1 MDPGSDGPMD
11 PGTPTERSA
20 RGRKARSSVPRSDL
34 GHWKPADNRR
44 DPLSVL
50 DAQNAMRVPEL
61 VPIRYGRMVA
71 SPFAFYRGAAAVMA
85 ADLAPLP
92 RTGLEVQLCGDAH
105 LTNFGGFASPERD
118 LIFDVNDFDET
129 IRGPFEWDVKRLAAS
144 LDVAARG
151 QSFADPDRLAVVDH
165 AARTYRTAMGEFAAM
180 GTLDIWYS
188 RLDAKTVRARWGPA
202 AGPQL
207 TEDFVRRA
215 NKGRS
220 KDHLAAVAKLTTK
233 VDGTLRFISDPPL
246 MVRIDDVIGG
256 DPAEETLTSLFAALG
271 SYKETLAGDKR
282 HLVEGYRF
290 CDLARKVVGVGSVGT
305 RCWVAL
311 FVGRDDGDPLV
322 LQIKEADRAVA
333 EQYLGAS
340 PFENQGQR
348 VVEGQWLMQS
358 ASDIFLGWD
367 RVVGV
372 DGIERD
378 FYVRQLWDWKV
389 SADLERMDPERL
401 ALYAE
406 LCGWTLASAH
416 ARSGDPIAISAY
428 LGKGDRFDVAMVEFA
443 ADYAEQN
450 QHDYDELAAAVA
462 DGRIKAVTGV

>member
-1 MDPGSDGPMD
+1 MDL
-11 PGTPTERSA
+11 GTPSERSA
-20 RGRKARSSVPRSDL
+20 RGREARSTVPRSEL
-34 GHWKPADNRR
+34 GHWQAPEDRR

-50 DAQNAMRVPEL
+50 DAQNATRVPEL

-71 SPFAFYRGAAAVMA
+71 SAFAFYRGAAAVMA

-105 LTNFGGFASPERD
+105 LTNFGGFASPERE

-144 LDVAARG
+144 IDVAARG
-151 QSFADPDRLAVVDH
+151 QSFDDRDRLVVVER
-165 AARTYRTAMGEFAAM
+165 AARAYRTAMQEFATK
-180 GTLDIWYS
+180 GTLDIWYA
-188 RLDAKTVRARWGPA
+188 RLDTETVRARWGPE

-207 TEDFVRRA
+207 IEDFARRA

-246 MVRIDDVIGG
+246 MVRVDDVVGG
-256 DPAEETLTSLFAALG
+256 DPTEATLTTLVGALA
-271 SYKETLAGDKR
+271 SYKETLAGDKQ
-282 HLVEGYRF
+282 HLVGEYRF

-311 FVGRDDGDPLV
+311 FVGRDDEDPLV

-348 VVEGQWLMQS
+348 VVEGQLLMQS

-367 RVVGV
+367 RVMGV

-401 ALYAE
+401 GLYAE
-406 LCGWTLASAH
+406 MCGWTLASAH
-416 ARSGDPIAISAY
+416 ARSGDPIAMAAY
-428 LGKGDRFDVAMVEFA
+428 LGKGDRFDAAMVSFA
-443 ADYAEQN
+443 SDYAEQN
-450 QHDYDELAAAVA
+450 QRDYEKLEKAVA
-462 DGRIKAVTGV
+462 DGRVKAVTGV